1 MGIFH
6 FNRKWFSAFL
16 PLLVSLPLSLC
27 SMMREMMEIGGIRSG
42 LGRDRSGKVSE
53 TEPVEGSK
61 ARSRRLGYRYG
72 ANRFKSHYIIS
83 GDSSRSLLKL
93 AVYMY
98 LQRASD
104 VHVETDETTD

>member
-1 MGIFH
+1 
-6 FNRKWFSAFL
+6 
-16 PLLVSLPLSLC
+16 
-27 SMMREMMEIGGIRSG
+27 MEIGGIRSG

-104 VHVETDETTD
+104 VHVETDETTDLRTDLSERVKFFFYAKEEESIHSH